1 MMRLSTLLGA
11 LLLSASPAIADEIV
25 YLKCVTKV
33 TVVKKDIKS
42 NKITKKEE
50 ATETDHVMV
59 NLTKSRTLTAKK
71 PEWTEDTI
79 INGVAIIDEDWSE
92 NGFTNT
98 MKVTMQIVPPG
109 PMTGDAIRRNNATL
123 ETFKARGMCQGID
136 ESEFEKARKEAMS

>member
-1 MMRLSTLLGA
+1 MKYLTFFSA

-33 TVVKKDIKS
+33 TVVKKDLMF

-50 ATETDHVMV
+50 ETVTDHVMV
-59 NLTKSRTLTAKK
+59 NLTKSRTLTAGK
-71 PEWTEDTI
+71 PEWTEDKI
-79 INGVAIIDEDWSE
+79 VNGVAIIDEDWSE

-109 PMTGDAIRRNNATL
+109 PMTGDAIRRNDSTL
-123 ETFKARGMCQGID
+123 ETFKARGMCEGID
-136 ESEFEKARKEAMS
+136 ESEFEKARNLQRK